1 MSRIVAIGAK
11 QHSGKTIAAKKAA
24 PYACDFVTDP
34 DAHRATVTT
43 HLGFRPSA
51 VSQMF
56 HDMDD
61 NPMGIV
67 KSSGHPKLR
76 DAIASRTGSMNSPPS
91 APSGSAKW
99 HASVKKAKEDGY
111 DPNRAYFWSNPSW
124 HEGDDADVFLPHDS
138 ILLDDWQFIVA
149 NVISRAGDTV
159 KDKNGDIDYMEIGKS
174 IGVPLGRVFLWL
186 RQQPIH
192 VVLTSHLRKPGK
204 VRDGTDI
211 DAGGIMMA
219 TRSGAEPVLSTMW
232 QTLLMRPPAAT
243 AERVS
248 VGAMGVK
255 VTGGKI
261 EGPLELLDADDD
273 LDPDLIFA
281 KPATTLEGLE
291 RFANLFVHF
300 PPGDPGLNNW
310 LTRDQSGVLWS
321 GGCPGALYGLYAGA
335 GKETD
340 YPFQMRKVV
349 TVACKEALKATK
361 ADDLYRAAMAGLN
374 ADESFAA
381 LRADS
386 SPDATQRKLAILKWA
401 LHEAYATWIAAA
413 RWRTEGEDLFGRF
426 LG

>member
-11 QHSGKTIAAKKAA
+11 QHFGKTIAAKKAA

-34 DAHRATVTT
+34 AAHRATIASN
-43 HLGFRPSA
+43 LGFRPRA
-51 VSQMF
+51 ATNFF
-56 HDMDD
+56 HDLEDSILAT
-61 NPMGIV
+61 PKG
-67 KSSGHPKLR
+67 KSHPKLR
-76 DAIASRTGSMNSPPS
+76 DAIESRTGSMEKPPS
-91 APSGSAKW
+91 LCGASGKW
-99 HASVKKAKEDGY
+99 PASVKKAKEEGY
-111 DPNRAYFWSNPSW
+111 DPVRPYFWSNPSW
-124 HEGDDADVFLPHDS
+124 HEGDDEDVYLPHDS
-138 ILLDDWQFIVA
+138 IFLDDWQFMLNTCV
-149 NVISRAGDTV
+149 SKAGDAV
-159 KDKNGDIDYMEIGKS
+159 KDKNGDTDYMEIGKQ
-174 IGVPLGRVFLWL
+174 IGVPLSRVFLWP

-232 QTLLMRPPAAT
+232 QTILMRPPAAT
-243 AERVS
+243 AEKVS

-273 LDPDLIFA
+273 LDPEAIFA

-291 RFANLFVHF
+291 RFANLFVHY

-310 LTRDQSGVLWS
+310 LTRDQSGVLWP

-335 GKETD
+335 GKEAD
-340 YPFQMRKVV
+340 YPFQMQKAIV
-349 TVACKEALKATK
+349 VACKEAFKATK
-361 ADDLYRAAMAGLN
+361 ADDLYRAATVGLD
-374 ADESFAA
+374 ADESLAA
-381 LRADS
+381 LRADN

-413 RWRTEGEDLFGRF
+413 RWRTEGDDLFGRF
-426 LG
+426 KV